1 MSKKKDIQ
9 RVNAVARRYGM
20 SRDERDELGELV
32 HWLKDRGFFGTG
44 EKGDFTFKELCE
56 IARDS
61 LGLEH
66 GDG

>member
-1 MSKKKDIQ
+1 
-9 RVNAVARRYGM
+9 M
-20 SRDERDELGELV
+20 SRDERDELGELI

-66 GDG
+66 GEG